1 MLWNLNKQKKWST
14 IQRIAVG
21 LNISK
26 KEATIAF
33 LLYYD
38 WIHTICNPNVNIF
51 IVTKSVFSYI
61 KITSIHYQDTK
72 IVLFDSFLNIC
83 KKYRNICT
91 ISESMKQQIEINKCS
106 YKLILVVASVVF
118 YWSYYINPTREIRLS
133 LKRCRLFI
141 NQRMI
146 KEHTPWLCTITL
158 MLNIY

>member
-1 MLWNLNKQKKWST
+1 MRKTIYDFVNALEFKYT

-38 WIHTICNPNVNIF
+38 WIHTICNPNVNRFF

-83 KKYRNICT
+83 KN
-91 ISESMKQQIEINKCS
+91 IEIFVQSQNLWNNK
-106 YKLILVVASVVF
+106 
-118 YWSYYINPTREIRLS
+118 
-133 LKRCRLFI
+133 LK
-141 NQRMI
+141 
-146 KEHTPWLCTITL
+146 
-158 MLNIY
+158 